1 MKPNVGEI
9 WPIGKLQNWDKNP
22 RTITEKDFKRLV
34 AQMKKHGVYKPI
46 IVNQD
51 GIIVGGNM
59 RFRALQYLEVS
70 EVWVSVVQT
79 KDEAEML
86 EIALS
91 DNDRAG
97 SYDEEALAEMVS
109 LYDIDQELYTIDTGK
124 MLSIKDLSNKFGPE
138 AEEDEPPEV
147 GAGEP
152 ESKPREIYQLGPH
165 RLMCGDA
172 ISDEAVKTLMDGKKA
187 DLLLTDPPYNV
198 DYVGKTKD
206 ALTIEND
213 KQTDEQFYDFLFL
226 AFRNAKEVS
235 HAGTV
240 AYVCHSDSEGPV
252 FRQAFK
258 DAGWSLRQCLIWLKQ
273 HMVMGR
279 QDYHWK
285 HEPILYGWL
294 EGGAHYFVNDRTQTT
309 VWEFDRPNASKE
321 HPTMK
326 PVKLMG
332 QAINNSTKPGDIV
345 LDLFA
350 GSGSTLMAAEQ
361 TGRICYAMEL
371 DPKYCDVIRK
381 RYELFV
387 QSKAE

>member
-1 MKPNVGEI
+1 MKPNTGEI
-9 WPIGKLQNWDKNP
+9 WPIAKLQNWDKNP
-22 RTITEKDFKRLV
+22 RTITEKDFERLV
-34 AQMKKHGVYKPI
+34 AQIKKHGVYKPL

-59 RFRALQYLEVS
+59 RFKALQYLEVS

-109 LYDIDQELYTIDTGK
+109 LYPIDTELYKIDTGK
-124 MLSIKDLSNKFGPE
+124 LMSLEDLTNKFGPE
-138 AEEDEPPEV
+138 PEEDEAPEV
-147 GAGEP
+147 EAGEA
-152 ESKPREIYQLGPH
+152 ESKPGEIYQLGRH

-172 ISDEAVKTLMDGKKA
+172 TADEAVSMLMDGKKA
-187 DLLLTDPPYNV
+187 DLLFTDPPYNV

-206 ALTIEND
+206 ALKIQND
-213 KQTDEQFYDFLFL
+213 KMDDSQFYDFLFL

-235 HAGTV
+235 RPGAV
-240 AYVCHSDSEGPV
+240 AYICHADSEGLA
-252 FRQAFK
+252 FRQAFA

-273 HMVMGR
+273 TMVMGR

-294 EGGAHYFVNDRTQTT
+294 EGAAHYFVKDRTQTT
-309 VWEFDRPNASKE
+309 VWEFDRPSRSE
-321 HPTMK
+321 DHPTMK
-326 PVKLMG
+326 PVKLVG
-332 QAINNSTKPGDIV
+332 HAINNSSKPNDIV
-345 LDLFA
+345 LDLFG
-350 GSGSTLMAAEQ
+350 GSGSTLIAAEQ
-361 TGRICYAMEL
+361 TGRTCYMMEL
-371 DPKYCDVIRK
+371 DPHYCDVIRK

-387 QSKAE
+387 QGKK